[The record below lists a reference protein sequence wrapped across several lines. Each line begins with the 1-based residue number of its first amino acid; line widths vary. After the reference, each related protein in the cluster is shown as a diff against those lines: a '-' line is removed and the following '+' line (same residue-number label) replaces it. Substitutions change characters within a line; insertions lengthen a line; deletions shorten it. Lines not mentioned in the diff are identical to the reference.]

1 MKTEGN
7 DGNVFW
13 FVVSL
18 TSEIEEGEE
27 EEEREAPHHLQHL
40 IWISSRVEC
49 RKISITTTFYLIL
62 TVVLPLWEGV

>member
-18 TSEIEEGEE
+18 TSEIEEREE
-27 EEEREAPHHLQHL
+27 EEEREAPHLLQHL
-40 IWISSRVEC
+40 IWSSSRVEC
-49 RKISITTTFYLIL
+49 RKIKDQYY
-62 TVVLPLWEGV
+62 GVPFI